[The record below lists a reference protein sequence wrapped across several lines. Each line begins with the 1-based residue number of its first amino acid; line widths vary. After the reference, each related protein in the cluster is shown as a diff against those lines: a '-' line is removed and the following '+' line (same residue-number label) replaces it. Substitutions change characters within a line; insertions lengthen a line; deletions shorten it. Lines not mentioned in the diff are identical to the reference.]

1 MIFQINILNFMT
13 SPRKNIQSLLICYFF
28 IIFFAISFCCIFSYF
43 SFFQFAEG
51 HFDHLAHN
59 NAAGFGISQKYYVNE
74 QIDPE
79 YPKPNELSKIQFSV
93 QDKAGRDVHN
103 IIVMIEIYSS
113 HDDKRISVFP
123 WTKLDSGDFSVPFI
137 FPKPGEYQIVISV
150 LNDGIN
156 TNQILNKIPPPR
168 TLLNDITGCNCER
181 GVLNASVTN
190 NIFGTIFVIVL
201 YLAIFGA
208 VSTLGAVL
216 FWMYWSRRKSELFS
230 AISKYDFVKYSV
242 LFLALGASV
251 VHLAVFPEHGALRLE
266 YSIFLI
272 SASGVQLAYGI
283 MYILLIFNEDNTIDN
298 RLKRSDKLLVTKQY
312 YKKSLFLNLFGLV
325 GSLFLIFLYIY
336 AISFPPPLSPNS
348 HPEDVDLSGIID
360 KSLEVILVIG
370 ILFLI
375 KYERKRY
382 LYTFRT
388 SKLKKF

>member
-1 MIFQINILNFMT
+1 MIIQLNILKSME
-13 SPRKNIQSLLICYFF
+13 SPRKNIKSLLIYYFF
-28 IIFFAISFCCIFSYF
+28 IVFSAVSFYSIFSSF
-43 SFFQFAEG
+43 SFIQFVEG

-59 NAAGFGISQKYYVNE
+59 NVAGFGISQKYYVNE

-79 YPKPNELSKIQFSV
+79 YPKPNELSKILFSV

-113 HDDKRISVFP
+113 RDDKRISVFP
-123 WTKLDSGDFSVPFI
+123 WTNLDSGDFSVPFI

-150 LNDGIN
+150 LNDGVN

-168 TLLNDITGCNCER
+168 TLLNDIAGCNCER

-190 NIFGTIFVIVL
+190 NAFGIIFVIVL

-208 VSTLGAVL
+208 VSILGAVL
-216 FWMYWSRRKSELFS
+216 FWMYWSRRKNELFS
-230 AISKYDFVKYSV
+230 PISKYDFVKYSV
-242 LFLALGASV
+242 LFFALGASV

-283 MYILLIFNEDNTIDN
+283 MYILLIFSEDNTIDN

-336 AISFPPPLSPNS
+336 SVSFPPPLSPNS
-348 HPEDVDLSGIID
+348 HPEDIDLSGIMD

-382 LYTFRT
+382 LYTFRA